1 MKKLN
6 KEVIRYIIA
15 GILTT
20 LISILS
26 YNICRNININ
36 YETSTVLSWIIA
48 VLFAYFINSLFV
60 FQNKKN
66 NLQEFF
72 KFVFCRLLSLAI
84 EFVCM
89 ILMVEILKIND
100 RMAKIVVQGIV
111 FILNYVF
118 SKLIVF
124 KK

>member
-1 MKKLN
+1 MKKIN
-6 KEVIRYIIA
+6 NEIIRYIIA

-36 YETSTVLSWIIA
+36 YEISTIISWIIA
-48 VLFAYFINSLFV
+48 VTFAYFINNLFV

-66 NLQEFF
+66 NLLDFF
-72 KFVFCRLLSLAI
+72 KFIFCRLLSLGI
-84 EFVCM
+84 EFICM
-89 ILMVEILKIND
+89 ILMVEVLKIDD
-100 RMAKIVVQGIV
+100 RIAKIIVQGIV
-111 FILNYVF
+111 FVLNYIF
-118 SKLIVF
+118 SKLLIF